1 MLSTVLNVNCV
12 LLKAPGIQRLFLL
25 RLAQEIFYRLHRIW
39 NNPILSL
46 WWEQIIK
53 RKLADRD
60 KKHKKRKKQSTG
72 KIWSVRHFPDT
83 LLVLNEVVFFC
94 FELDQFKDIPNAWF
108 KVLAQLVKRL
118 KAHTREYISKAS
130 NGKQQKHKE

>member
-25 RLAQEIFYRLHRIW
+25 RLAQEFFYRLHRIW

-72 KIWSVRHFPDT
+72 KIWSMRHFPDT
-83 LLVLNEVVFFC
+83 LLVLNEVVFIC
-94 FELDQFKDIPNAWF
+94 FELDQFKAIPNAWF
-108 KVLAQLVKRL
+108 KVLA
-118 KAHTREYISKAS
+118 
-130 NGKQQKHKE
+130 